1 MAELTDETV
10 QKLIAKLSE
19 GEGGRGP
26 APNFRGAT
34 TPKDIEE
41 LRKAEVRYA
50 DSLSER
56 MEINREAD
64 EALIEV
70 YKRQRLAA
78 RGNQEEVEELTKQI
92 RALQDGLKDLGGT
105 AQKVNKFFSGSELAF
120 QSTANAALRVGN
132 NFTMVTKALQGVL
145 GPFTSLFKALKK
157 GGLMGGAGAVARGA
171 FGLLGAV
178 LAKIA
183 SNTIELAF
191 AVDKASASFRKITG
205 AGYGYERVI
214 QRVATSYLAYGINA
228 DDAGAAT
235 TALFGSFREFTELS
249 DSQQT
254 NIATTAAILGKF
266 GVSGQQVGEILNTA
280 TKSLGMNVNESEH
293 LLREFEAIA
302 KSVGKPISEI
312 AGDFASA
319 VPKIAFY
326 GADAINVFKELEA
339 QSKST
344 GLSVGQL
351 LGVFGQQLDTFEG
364 SGRAV
369 GKLNALLGGPYL
381 NSIDMLNAS
390 ESERLEMLQ
399 DAMKASGTLF
409 SDLNKFEQKAFASAL
424 GTDVDTLRKAM
435 TELDPYQELMVQR
448 QEMLARKAGQ
458 ARDIMQKLRDAF
470 NSVIISMGPFLGKF
484 TKLVDKFADF
494 VHRNN
499 TTDKMLR
506 KLKPM
511 FKSFTNQFKPLISA
525 VKFVTDNW
533 KQLLLAFAAWKTIT
547 AGAWAA
553 GAIQGLFG
561 VSRAANAAAA
571 STARAASAARMMR
584 FAGLGL
590 GLGMATG
597 AGVNMLRNQGKGGA
611 AIGAGILGGAAS
623 GAAMGAMFGPAGI
636 AIGAGVGAI
645 GGGLYASRDYNEMLP
660 DGSTLDVADKPFWAQ
675 DGSFMGFGVNGGP
688 LDQAS
693 RGEGSVFMP
702 RAQSAQ
708 GSPGGIT
715 IEQLVEA
722 LSAAPLQARVTVQG
736 GNGLKEGMLDFQ
748 NAPDSPM
755 NPFNQGSF

>member
-19 GEGGRGP
+19 GERGQGPGRRGP
-26 APNFRGAT
+26 S
-34 TPKDIEE
+34 TPEE
-41 LRKAEVRYA
+41 VEKLRAAELKFA
-50 DSLSER
+50 ESLSER
-56 MEINREAD
+56 IEINREAD
-64 EALIEV
+64 ETLIEL
-70 YKRQRLAA
+70 YKRQRLSSEASKA
-78 RGNQEEVEELTKQI
+78 DVEDLTKKI
-92 RALQDGLKDLGGT
+92 KDLEAGLKDLGGT
-105 AQKVNKFFSGSELAF
+105 AQKVNKFFSASELAF
-120 QSTANAALRVGN
+120 QETAGSVLELGSNFRKVGA
-132 NFTMVTKALQGVL
+132 TIYGVL
-145 GPFTSLFKALKK
+145 GPFTSLVKAFKK
-157 GGLMGGAGAVARGA
+157 GNVVSTVTMGA
-171 FGLLGAV
+171 FKTLLNVGLKL
-178 LAKIA
+178 L

-191 AVDKASASFRKITG
+191 AVDKAAASFRKVTG

-228 DDAGAAT
+228 EDAGAAT

-249 DSQQT
+249 DSQQA

-280 TKSLGMNVNESEH
+280 TKSLGMNVTESEH

-326 GADAINVFKELEA
+326 GADAISVFKELEA

-344 GLSVGQL
+344 GLSVSQL

-364 SGRAV
+364 AGRAV

-390 ESERLEMLQ
+390 EAERLEMLQ

-435 TELDPYQELMVQR
+435 TELDPYQELQVQR

-458 ARDIMQKLRDAF
+458 ARDILQKLRDAF
-470 NSVIISMGPFLGKF
+470 NSFIISAKPWIDTI
-484 TKLVDKFADF
+484 TKLVDKFADWA
-494 VHRNN
+494 HRNN
-499 TTDKMLR
+499 DLEKVFKT
-506 KLKPM
+506 KLLPRIQALAKHM
-511 FKSFTNQFKPLISA
+511 KPLIST
-525 VKFVTDNW
+525 VKFVVKNW
-533 KQLLLAFAAWKTIT
+533 KELLFVFGAWKALT
-547 AGAWAA
+547 AGAWAV
-553 GAIQGLFG
+553 GIIRDLVG
-561 VSRAANAAAA
+561 VARAANVAAA

-611 AIGAGILGGAAS
+611 AIGA
-623 GAAMGAMFGPAGI
+623 
-636 AIGAGVGAI
+636 
-645 GGGLYASRDYNEMLP
+645 
-660 DGSTLDVADKPFWAQ
+660 
-675 DGSFMGFGVNGGP
+675 
-688 LDQAS
+688 
-693 RGEGSVFMP
+693 
-702 RAQSAQ
+702 
-708 GSPGGIT
+708 
-715 IEQLVEA
+715 
-722 LSAAPLQARVTVQG
+722 
-736 GNGLKEGMLDFQ
+736 
-748 NAPDSPM
+748 
-755 NPFNQGSF
+755 

>member
-1 MAELTDETV
+1 MAELTEETV

-19 GEGGRGP
+19 GEAARG
-26 APNFRGAT
+26 PNFRGAT
-34 TPKDIEE
+34 TPDAIDE

-50 DSLSER
+50 DSISER

-64 EALIEV
+64 EALIEI
-70 YKRQRLAA
+70 YKRQRLSSEASKA
-78 RGNQEEVEELTKQI
+78 EVEDLTEKI
-92 RALQDGLKDLGGT
+92 KKLEKGMKDLGGV
-105 AQKVNKFFSGSELAF
+105 AHKVEKFFSASELAF
-120 QSTANAALRVGN
+120 QDTAGSVLELGN
-132 NFTMVTKALQGVL
+132 NFRKVGKTIYGVL
-145 GPFTSLFKALKK
+145 GPFTSLVKAFKK
-157 GGLMGGAGAVARGA
+157 GNVVSTVTMGA
-171 FGLLGAV
+171 FKTLLNVGLKL
-178 LAKIA
+178 L

-191 AVDKASASFRKITG
+191 AVDKAAASFRKVTG

-228 DDAGAAT
+228 EDAGAAT

-249 DSQQT
+249 DSQQA

-280 TKSLGMNVNESEH
+280 TKSLGMNVSESER

-312 AGDFASA
+312 ASDFAAA

-390 ESERLEMLQ
+390 ESQRLEMLQ

-435 TELDPYQELMVQR
+435 QELDPYQELQIQR

-458 ARDIMQKLRDAF
+458 ARDILQKLRDAF
-470 NSVIISMGPFLGKF
+470 NSFIINARPWFITI
-484 TKLVDKFADF
+484 TKLVDKFSDWA
-494 VHRNN
+494 HRNN
-499 TTDKMLR
+499 DLEKVLKT
-506 KLKPM
+506 KLLPRVQTLTKHL
-511 FKSFTNQFKPLISA
+511 KPLIGT
-525 VKFVTDNW
+525 VKFVVKNW
-533 KQLLLAFAAWKTIT
+533 KELLFVFGAWKALT
-547 AGAWAA
+547 AGAWAV
-553 GAIQGLFG
+553 GIIRDLVG
-561 VSRAANAAAA
+561 V
-571 STARAASAARMMR
+571 ARAADAAALKVGRAARATQMLKLGGV
-584 FAGLGL
+584 GLGL
-590 GLGMATG
+590 GLGVATG
-597 AGVNMLRNQGKGGA
+597 AGVNMLRNQGMGGA

-623 GAAMGAMFGPAGI
+623 GAMMGAYFGLPGALIGG
-636 AIGAGVGAI
+636 AIGAI
-645 GGGLYASRDYNEMLP
+645 GGGFYAARDYNDVLP
-660 DGSTLDVADKPFWAQ
+660 DGSTLDVADKPFYAP

-693 RGEGSVFMP
+693 RGVFQP
-702 RAQSAQ
+702 SANGAQ
-708 GSPGGIT
+708 GGLNEDRLAAKIAM
-715 IEQLVEA
+715 A
-722 LSAAPLQARVTVQG
+722 LQSAPLQAAVTIQP
-736 GNGLKEGMLDFQ
+736 GNGFKQGMFDVVDDP
-748 NAPDSPM
+748 NSPM